1 MKLQVLLNRLVS
13 GAGVWNKTR
22 SFSPQK
28 LKCETEILTGHVS
41 WFRLFYLLTIIT
53 RVRASY
59 FLLSTSPDSISF
71 DVLTAEYNNNR
82 MHSSMFKFSDM

>member
-53 RVRASY
+53 RASY
-59 FLLSTSPDSISF
+59 FLLSTSPDSILF
-71 DVLTAEYNNNR
+71 DVLTAEYNNNA
-82 MHSSMFKFSDM
+82 MHSSMFEFSDM